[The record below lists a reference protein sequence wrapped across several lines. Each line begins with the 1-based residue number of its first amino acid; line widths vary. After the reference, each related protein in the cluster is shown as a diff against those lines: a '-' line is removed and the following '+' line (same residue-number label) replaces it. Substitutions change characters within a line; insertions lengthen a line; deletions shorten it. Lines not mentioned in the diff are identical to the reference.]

1 MAHRLNSGG
10 RLIDRSEPVS
20 FSFNGET
27 LKGFEGDTLAS
38 ALLANDRVLLGRSFK
53 YHRPRGLIASGAE
66 EPNALMGVGEG
77 ARFEPNCPATTTE
90 LFHGLAARSQ
100 NHWPSLDFDVGA
112 INARIASLAP
122 VFSAGFY
129 YKTFIFPRFAWK
141 HIYEPVIRRTAG
153 LGNPPSQ
160 PDPDSYEHFHFHA
173 DVLVIG
179 GGIAGL
185 AAARA
190 AGEAGARVL
199 LVEQTPHWGGRAGT
213 ETDTEIDGQPAAE
226 WAAAEA
232 AALGAMPNVTLR
244 ARAMAAGLYDHG
256 YALVLERVADH
267 RPDQAGT
274 PRHRLWRVRARRI
287 VVATGALE
295 RPLTFANND
304 LPGVMLAGAVRDYV
318 RLWGVL
324 PGSRA
329 VVFANNDDAYRTAL
343 ALHESGARVAAVLDV
358 RREVSGALPE
368 QVRALQI
375 PIREG
380 YGIARVKGAK
390 RVSGVEIGRI
400 TASGQIGGTAETLDC
415 DLVAMSGGWSPVVHL
430 YSHCGGRLAWDERQ
444 VMFRPAPE
452 RGAPVGPDGQVNTL
466 CAGAAN
472 GHLDT
477 AGVLEDATAAGRKA
491 AGETGHA
498 ALDDAAPE
506 DDAPEDD
513 APNVSEPGMAPI
525 AAHWFTPSRGRYIHG
540 TKHFVDY
547 QNDVTAADVRLA
559 VREGYESVE
568 HTKRFT
574 TLGMATDQGKTSNIN
589 GLAILADELGAP
601 IAQVGTTTFRPPYT
615 PISFGAITG
624 TAQGR
629 LFKAVRQSPMHAWNA
644 ANGADFE
651 PVGDWYR
658 PYCYRRDGEDR
669 HAAVTREILN
679 ARQRAGLLDASTLG
693 KIAVKGPDAGQF
705 LDRVY
710 TNMMSSLKV
719 GRCRYGLMCNENG
732 FLFDDGVVARTGA
745 DAFLLHTTSGGSDR
759 VHAHLEEW
767 LQTEWWDLRV
777 YVVNVT
783 DQWAQVAV
791 AGPNA
796 RKVIEA
802 AGTDIDIAAEALPF
816 MAFAEGEVAGCPARL
831 FRISF
836 SGELSYEIAT
846 PANHGLALWEALLEA
861 GEAHGVMPYGT
872 EALHVMRAEKGFI
885 MIGDETDGTVI
896 PQDLGLDWAVSKKK
910 ADFIGKRAQERADLI
925 RPDRLQ
931 LVGLETEDP
940 RQVLPDGVHAV
951 AEVRGKGERM
961 PTIGHV
967 TSTYFSPT
975 LDRSI
980 AMALIERGRARMGET
995 LSFPFEGDKV
1005 IRAKIVEPVFYDRE
1019 GKRQNV

>member
-10 RLIDRSEPVS
+10 RLIDRAKPVS
-20 FSFNGET
+20 FSFNGQT
-27 LKGFEGDTLAS
+27 LSGFEGDTLAS

-90 LFHGLAARSQ
+90 LYHGLVARSQ
-100 NHWPSLDFDVGA
+100 NHWPSLGFDVGA
-112 INARIASLAP
+112 INAWLASTRP
-122 VFSAGFY
+122 IFSAGFY
-129 YKTFIFPRFAWK
+129 YKTFLFPRAAWK
-141 HIYEPVIRRTAG
+141 HLYEPVIRKTAG
-153 LGNPPSQ
+153 LGLPPSQ
-160 PDPDSYEHFHFHA
+160 PDPDLYEHFHFHT

-199 LVEQTPHWGGRAGT
+199 LIEQSPRWGGRALT
-213 ETDTEIDGQPAAE
+213 ETDIEIGGQPAAD
-226 WAAAEA
+226 WADAQL
-232 AALGAMPNVTLR
+232 AALEAMPNVTLR
-244 ARAMAAGLYDHG
+244 LRAMASGLYDHG
-256 YALVLERVADH
+256 YALVYERVADH
-267 RPDQAGT
+267 RPGHPGA

-287 VVATGALE
+287 IVATGALE

-304 LPGVMLAGAVRDYV
+304 VPGVMLAAAVRDYI

-324 PGSRA
+324 SGSRA
-329 VVFANNDDAYRTAL
+329 VIFTNNDDAYRTAI
-343 ALHESGARVAAVLDV
+343 ALHESGARVAAVLDA
-358 RREVSGALPE
+358 RPEATGALPE
-368 QVRALQI
+368 RVRGLQI
-375 PIREG
+375 PVREG
-380 YGIARVKGAK
+380 YGIAQVKGSK
-390 RVSGVEIGRI
+390 RVTGVEIGRL
-400 TASGQIGGTAETLDC
+400 TPSGQMGGAAETIDC

-430 YSHCGGRLAWDERQ
+430 YSHCGGRLTWDAEH
-444 VMFRPAPE
+444 VMFRPDPE
-452 RGAPVGPDGQVNTL
+452 RGAPIGRDGRPNTI
-466 CAGAAN
+466 CTGAAN
-472 GHLDT
+472 GHLAT
-477 AGVLEDATAAGRKA
+477 AIVLEDAVETGRKA
-491 AGETGHA
+491 AADTGHT
-498 ALDDAAPE
+498 AP
-506 DDAPEDD
+506 A
-513 APNVSEPGMAPI
+513 SEPPEAAEPAMAPL
-525 AAHWFTPSRGRYIHG
+525 AAHWFTPSRGKYVHG

-601 IAQVGTTTFRPPYT
+601 IAEVGTTTFRPPYT

-624 TAQGR
+624 TAKGR
-629 LFKAVRQSPMHAWNA
+629 LFKAVRQSPMHEWHA
-644 ANGADFE
+644 AHGADFE

-658 PYCYRRDGEDR
+658 PYCYRRTGEDR

-679 ARQRAGLLDASTLG
+679 ARQKVGLLDASTLG
-693 KIAVKGPDAGQF
+693 KIAVKGPDAGRF
-705 LDRVY
+705 LDLVY
-710 TNMMSSLKV
+710 TNVMSSLKV

-732 FLFDDGVVARTGA
+732 FLFDDGVVVRLAE
-745 DAFLLHTTSGGSDR
+745 DEFLLHTTSGGSDR

-767 LQTEWWDLRV
+767 LQTEWWDLKV
-777 YVVNVT
+777 YTVNVT
-783 DQWAQVAV
+783 DQWAQIAL

-796 RKVIEA
+796 RKVLEA
-802 AGTDIDIAAEALPF
+802 AGTDIDLGKDTLPF
-816 MAFAEGEVAGCPARL
+816 MSCAEGELAGCPVRL
-831 FRISF
+831 YRISF
-836 SGELSYEIAT
+836 SGELGFEVAT
-846 PANHGLALWEALLEA
+846 PANRGPALWEALLEA
-861 GEAHGVMPYGT
+861 GAPHGIMPYGT

-910 ADFIGKRAQERADLI
+910 PDFIGKRAHERADLV

-940 RQVLPDGVHAV
+940 REVLPDGAHAV
-951 AEVRGKGERM
+951 AEVKPKGQPVR
-961 PTIGHV
+961 TIGHV

-980 AMALIERGRARMGET
+980 AMALIERGRERMGET
-995 LSFPFEGDKV
+995 LSFPVGGDKV
-1005 IRAKIVEPVFYDRE
+1005 IRARIVEPVFYDKE
-1019 GKRQNV
+1019 GARQNV